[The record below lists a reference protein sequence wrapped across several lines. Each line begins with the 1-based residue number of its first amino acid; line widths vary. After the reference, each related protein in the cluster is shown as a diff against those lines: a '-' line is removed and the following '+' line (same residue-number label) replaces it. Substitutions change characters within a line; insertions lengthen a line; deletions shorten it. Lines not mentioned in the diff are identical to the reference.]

1 MKLTSQQNLALRHK
15 DGPIL
20 VLAGPG
26 AGKTTMLLE
35 RIKFLSGTVDPKHIL
50 TITFSKSQALDM
62 KDRYNSSDANFMT
75 IHAFCYLIIR
85 NYLKQNNR
93 NLRLLESDDL
103 YNKYDLISKIYF
115 KINNKKISKEDL
127 SEFFR
132 LTSYMKNAMID
143 DTYLEDTKVKN
154 CLQIYRAYENFKI
167 RNYYIDFDDMQ
178 VMALK
183 LIENDPRLLNSV
195 RKKYRYIQVDEGQDT
210 SLIQFKIIEKIA
222 APLNNLMIVADD
234 DQSIYSFRAAD
245 VSYLLNLKSKYPNL
259 KIIEMTENHRS
270 SNNIVN
276 LSKAFIDINK
286 NRYPKDLFTK
296 NDFQGIIS
304 IKSLRNVRDQYKF
317 IIDNIKKGE
326 KNAILFR
333 NNIQAV
339 NIISFL
345 MEDDID
351 FSVNISSLDF
361 FESKIIDDLFN
372 IIEFSNDFD
381 RLDLFCEIYY
391 KMGTFLKK
399 KEVDR
404 LSFKAINKNVFE
416 ALYEMD
422 LEDYKIETL
431 VQKEKQ
437 LKHIRKLSL
446 DKKISYIYKYM
457 DYKSYISNFSKKYRE
472 EVVNKDL
479 FVESMINFT
488 KNLKTIKDFYNKKD
502 KLEKKLSSSNSDLIL
517 SSIHKSKGLEYDNVF
532 VINMVKNEFP
542 IIVDNGDIEK
552 KIEEERRVM
561 YVAMTRAKKNLH
573 ILSIKK
579 RGSEKLSPSIF
590 FTQIKDL
597 L

>member
-1 MKLTSQQNLALRHK
+1 MKLTSQQYLALRHK

-35 RIKFLSGTVDPKHIL
+35 RINFLSETVNPKHIL
-50 TITFSKSQALDM
+50 TITFSKAQALDM
-62 KDRYNSSDANFMT
+62 KERYKSSKTNFMT

-85 NYLKQNNR
+85 NYLKINNK

-127 SEFFR
+127 NEFFR
-132 LTSYMKNAMID
+132 LTSYIKNAMID
-143 DTYLEDTKVKN
+143 ETFLLDSRVKN

-167 RNYYIDFDDMQ
+167 RNFYIDFDDMQ
-178 VMALK
+178 VIALK
-183 LIENDPRLLNSV
+183 LIENDPRLLRSIRN
-195 RKKYRYIQVDEGQDT
+195 KYKYIQVDEGQDT
-210 SLIQFKIIEKIA
+210 SLIQFKIIEKIS

-234 DQSIYSFRAAD
+234 DQSIYSFRAAN
-245 VSYLLNLKSKYPNL
+245 VSYLLNLKNKYPNL

-270 SNNIVN
+270 SKNIVN
-276 LSKAFIDINK
+276 LSKTFIDINQD
-286 NRYPKDLFTK
+286 RYPKDLFTK
-296 NDFQGIIS
+296 NDFWGQIS
-304 IKSLRNVRDQYKF
+304 VKNLRTVKDQYKF
-317 IIDNIKKGE
+317 IIDNMNQGE

-339 NIISFL
+339 NLISFL

-372 IIEFSNDFD
+372 IVEFSDDFD
-381 RLDLFCEIYY
+381 RIDLFCEIYY

-399 KEVDR
+399 SEVDR
-404 LSFKAINKNVFE
+404 LSLKAINKNVFE

-472 EVVNKDL
+472 EVVNKEL
-479 FVESMINFT
+479 FVESIVNFT
-488 KNLKTIKDFYNKKD
+488 KNLKTIEDFYIKKD
-502 KLEKKLSSSNSDLIL
+502 NLYKKLSSSNSDLIL

-542 IIVDNGDIEK
+542 IIVDNEDIEK

>member
-35 RIKFLSGTVDPKHIL
+35 RIKFLSKTIDPKHIL
-50 TITFSKSQALDM
+50 TITFSKTQALDM
-62 KDRYNSSDANFMT
+62 KERYNFSDATFMT

-85 NYLKQNNR
+85 NYLKKNNR

-103 YNKYDLISKIYF
+103 YNKYDLIRKIYF
-115 KINNKKISKEDL
+115 KINDKKISKEDL
-127 SEFFR
+127 NEFFR
-132 LTSYMKNAMID
+132 LTSYMKNAMLD
-143 DTYLEDTKVKN
+143 ETYLEDSKVKN
-154 CLQIYRAYENFKI
+154 SLQIYRAYENFKI
-167 RNYYIDFDDMQ
+167 RNFYIDFDDMQ

-183 LIENDPRLLNSV
+183 LIQNDQRLLNSI
-195 RKKYRYIQVDEGQDT
+195 RNKYKYIQVDEGQDT

-234 DQSIYSFRAAD
+234 DQSIYSFRASD
-245 VSYLLNLKSKYPNL
+245 VSYLLNLKSIYPDL

-270 SNNIVN
+270 SKNIVN
-276 LSKAFIDINK
+276 ISKAFIDTNQ
-286 NRYPKDLFTK
+286 NRYPKDLFTN
-296 NDFQGIIS
+296 NDFSGKITIR
-304 IKSLRNVRDQYKF
+304 SLRNVRDEYKY
-317 IIDNIKKGE
+317 IIENIKKGE

-333 NNIQAV
+333 NNIQAL

-345 MEDDID
+345 MEDGLD
-351 FSVNISSLDF
+351 FSVNITSLNF

-372 IIEFSNDFD
+372 IIEFSDDFD

-391 KMGTFLKK
+391 KMGTFLNK
-399 KEVDR
+399 KEVDK
-404 LSFKAINKNVFE
+404 LSYRALNKNVFE
-416 ALYEMD
+416 SLYEMD

-457 DYKSYISNFSKKYRE
+457 DYKSYITNFSKKYRE

-479 FVESMINFT
+479 FVESMVNFT
-488 KNLKTIKDFYNKKD
+488 KNLDTIEDFYNKKE
-502 KLEKKLSSSNSDLIL
+502 KLEKRLSSSNADLIL

-542 IIVDNGDIEK
+542 IIVDNEDIGK

-573 ILSIKK
+573 LLTIKK
-579 RGSEKLSPSIF
+579 RGTEKLSPSIF
-590 FTQIKDL
+590 YNQIKDL
-597 L
+597 I

>member
-35 RIKFLSGTVDPKHIL
+35 RIKFLSTTIDPKHIL
-50 TITFSKSQALDM
+50 TITFSKTQAVDM
-62 KDRYNSSDANFMT
+62 MDRYKSSRTNFMT

-85 NYLKQNNR
+85 NYLKKNNR
-93 NLRLLESDDL
+93 NLKLLESDDL
-103 YNKYDLISKIYF
+103 YNKYDLIKKIYF

-127 SEFFR
+127 NEFFR
-132 LTSYMKNAMID
+132 LTSYMKNAMLD
-143 DTYLEDTKVKN
+143 ETYLEDSKVKN
-154 CLQIYRAYENFKI
+154 SLQIYRAYENFKI
-167 RNYYIDFDDMQ
+167 RNFYIDFDDMQ

-183 LIENDPRLLNSV
+183 LIQNDQRLLNSI
-195 RKKYRYIQVDEGQDT
+195 RNKYKYIQVDEGQDT

-234 DQSIYSFRAAD
+234 DQSIYSFRASD
-245 VSYLLNLKSKYPNL
+245 VSYLLNLKSIYPDL

-270 SNNIVN
+270 SKNIVN
-276 LSKAFIDINK
+276 ISKAFIDTNQ
-286 NRYPKDLFTK
+286 NRYPKDLFTN
-296 NDFQGIIS
+296 NDFSGKITIR
-304 IKSLRNVRDQYKF
+304 SLRNVRDEYKY
-317 IIDNIKKGE
+317 IIENIKKGK

-333 NNIQAV
+333 NNIQAL

-345 MEDDID
+345 MEDEID
-351 FSVNISSLDF
+351 FSVNITRLNF

-372 IIEFSNDFD
+372 IIEFSDDFD
-381 RLDLFCEIYY
+381 RFDLFCEIYY
-391 KMGTFLKK
+391 KIGTFLKK

-404 LSFKAINKNVFE
+404 LSHKALNKNVFE
-416 ALYEMD
+416 ALYDMD

-431 VQKEKQ
+431 IQKEKQ

-457 DYKSYISNFSKKYRE
+457 HYKSYISNFSKKYRE

-479 FVESMINFT
+479 FVESMVNFT
-488 KNLKTIKDFYNKKD
+488 KNLESIEDFYNKKE
-502 KLEKKLSSSNSDLIL
+502 KLEKKLSSSNADLIL

-542 IIVDNGDIEK
+542 IIVDNEDIVN

-573 ILSIKK
+573 ILTIKK

-590 FTQIKDL
+590 YNQIKDL
-597 L
+597 I

>member
-35 RIKFLSGTVDPKHIL
+35 RIKFLSKTIDPKHIL
-50 TITFSKSQALDM
+50 TITFSKTQAVDM
-62 KDRYNSSDANFMT
+62 MDRYKSSRTNFMT

-85 NYLKQNNR
+85 NYLKKNNR
-93 NLRLLESDDL
+93 NLKLLESDDL
-103 YNKYDLISKIYF
+103 YNKYDLIKKIYF

-127 SEFFR
+127 NEFFR
-132 LTSYMKNAMID
+132 LTSYMKNAMLD
-143 DTYLEDTKVKN
+143 ETYLDDSKVKN
-154 CLQIYRAYENFKI
+154 SLQIYRAYENFKI
-167 RNYYIDFDDMQ
+167 RNFYIDFDDMQ

-183 LIENDPRLLNSV
+183 LIQNDPRLLNSI
-195 RKKYRYIQVDEGQDT
+195 RNKYKYIQVDEGQDT

-234 DQSIYSFRAAD
+234 DQSIYSFRASD
-245 VSYLLNLKSKYPNL
+245 VSYLLNLKSIYPDL

-270 SNNIVN
+270 SKNIVN
-276 LSKAFIDINK
+276 ISKAFIDTNQ
-286 NRYPKDLFTK
+286 NRYPKDLFTN
-296 NDFQGIIS
+296 NDFSGKITIR
-304 IKSLRNVRDQYKF
+304 SLRNVRDEYKY
-317 IIDNIKKGE
+317 IIENIKKGE

-333 NNIQAV
+333 NNIQAL

-345 MEDDID
+345 MEDGLD
-351 FSVNISSLDF
+351 FSVNITSLNF

-372 IIEFSNDFD
+372 IIEFSDDFD

-391 KMGTFLKK
+391 KMGTFLNK
-399 KEVDR
+399 KEVDK
-404 LSFKAINKNVFE
+404 LSYKGLNNNVFE
-416 ALYEMD
+416 GLYEMD

-431 VQKEKQ
+431 IQKEKQ
-437 LKHIRKLSL
+437 LKHIRQLSL

-457 DYKSYISNFSKKYRE
+457 DYKSYITNFSKKYRE

-479 FVESMINFT
+479 FVESMVNFT
-488 KNLKTIKDFYNKKD
+488 KNMVSIEDFYEKKD
-502 KLEKKLSSSNSDLIL
+502 KLEKKLSTSTSDLIL

-542 IIVDNGDIEK
+542 IIVDNEDIGK

-573 ILSIKK
+573 LLTIKK
-579 RGSEKLSPSIF
+579 RGTEKLSPSMF

>member
-103 YNKYDLISKIYF
+103 YNKYDLIGKIYF

-143 DTYLEDTKVKN
+143 ESFLEDTKVKN

-183 LIENDPRLLNSV
+183 LIENDPRLLNSI
-195 RKKYRYIQVDEGQDT
+195 RNKYRYIQVDEGQDT

-259 KIIEMTENHRS
+259 RIIEMTENHRS
-270 SNNIVN
+270 SRKIVN
-276 LSKAFIDINK
+276 LSKAFIDINQD
-286 NRYPKDLFTK
+286 RYPKDLFTK
-296 NDFQGIIS
+296 NDFLGQIS
-304 IKSLRNVRDQYKF
+304 IKSLRTVKDQYRF
-317 IIDNIKKGE
+317 IIENMNQGE

-351 FSVNISSLDF
+351 FSINISSLDF

-372 IIEFSNDFD
+372 IIEFSDDFD

-391 KMGTFLKK
+391 KMGTFLNK

-479 FVESMINFT
+479 FVESMVNFT
-488 KNLKTIKDFYNKKD
+488 KNLKTIEDFYNKKD

-542 IIVDNGDIEK
+542 IIVDNEDIEK

-579 RGSEKLSPSIF
+579 RGSEKLSPSMF

>member
-35 RIKFLSGTVDPKHIL
+35 RINFLSETINPKHIL
-50 TITFSKSQALDM
+50 TITFSKSQAVDM
-62 KDRYNSSDANFMT
+62 KERYKSSKTNFMT

-85 NYLKQNNR
+85 NYLKKNNK

-127 SEFFR
+127 NEFFR

-143 DTYLEDTKVKN
+143 ESSLLDSKVKN

-167 RNYYIDFDDMQ
+167 RNFYIDFDDMQ
-178 VMALK
+178 VIALK
-183 LIENDPRLLNSV
+183 LIENDPRLLRSI
-195 RKKYRYIQVDEGQDT
+195 RSKYKYIQVDEGQDT
-210 SLIQFKIIEKIA
+210 SLIQFKIIEKIS
-222 APLNNLMIVADD
+222 APSNNLMIVADD
-234 DQSIYSFRAAD
+234 DQSIYSFRAAN
-245 VSYLLNLKSKYPNL
+245 VSYLLNLKNKYPSL
-259 KIIEMTENHRS
+259 KIVEMTENHRS
-270 SNNIVN
+270 SKNIVN
-276 LSKAFIDINK
+276 LSKSFIDINK
-286 NRYPKDLFTK
+286 DRYPKDLFTK
-296 NDFQGIIS
+296 NDFKGKIS
-304 IKSLRNVRDQYKF
+304 IKSLRDVKDQYKF
-317 IIDNIKKGE
+317 IIENMNPGE

-345 MEDDID
+345 MEDEID

-372 IIEFSNDFD
+372 IIKFSDDFD

-391 KMGTFLKK
+391 KIGTFLKK

-404 LSFKAINKNVFE
+404 LSHKAINKNVFE
-416 ALYEMD
+416 ALYELD

-431 VQKEKQ
+431 IQKEKQ

-446 DKKISYIYKYM
+446 DKKIIYQ
-457 DYKSYISNFSKKYRE
+457 
-472 EVVNKDL
+472 
-479 FVESMINFT
+479 
-488 KNLKTIKDFYNKKD
+488 
-502 KLEKKLSSSNSDLIL
+502 
-517 SSIHKSKGLEYDNVF
+517 
-532 VINMVKNEFP
+532 
-542 IIVDNGDIEK
+542 
-552 KIEEERRVM
+552 
-561 YVAMTRAKKNLH
+561 AK
-573 ILSIKK
+573 
-579 RGSEKLSPSIF
+579 
-590 FTQIKDL
+590 
-597 L
+597 

>member
-35 RIKFLSGTVDPKHIL
+35 RINFLSETIDPRHIL
-50 TITFSKSQALDM
+50 TITFSKAQAVDM
-62 KDRYNSSDANFMT
+62 KERYKSSKTNFMT

-85 NYLKQNNR
+85 NYLKKNNR

-127 SEFFR
+127 NEFFR

-143 DTYLEDTKVKN
+143 ESYLLDSKVKN
-154 CLQIYRAYENFKI
+154 CFQIYRAYENFKI
-167 RNYYIDFDDMQ
+167 RNFYIDFDDMQ
-178 VMALK
+178 VIALK
-183 LIENDPRLLNSV
+183 LIENDPRLLNSI
-195 RKKYRYIQVDEGQDT
+195 RNKYKYIQVDEGQDT
-210 SLIQFKIIEKIA
+210 SLIQFKIIEKIS

-234 DQSIYSFRAAD
+234 DQSIYSFRAAN
-245 VSYLLNLKSKYPNL
+245 VSYLLNLKNKYPSL
-259 KIIEMTENHRS
+259 KIVEMTENHRS
-270 SNNIVN
+270 SKNIVN
-276 LSKAFIDINK
+276 LSKSFIDINK
-286 NRYPKDLFTK
+286 DRYPKDLFTK
-296 NDFQGIIS
+296 NDFKGKIS
-304 IKSLRNVRDQYKF
+304 IKSLRDVKDQYKF
-317 IIDNIKKGE
+317 IIENMNPKE

-351 FSVNISSLDF
+351 FSVNISSLNF

-372 IIEFSNDFD
+372 IIKFSDDFD
-381 RLDLFCEIYY
+381 RLDLFYVIYY

-399 KEVDR
+399 NEVDR
-404 LSFKAINKNVFE
+404 LSYKAINKNVFE
-416 ALYEMD
+416 ALYELD

-431 VQKEKQ
+431 IQKEKQ

-479 FVESMINFT
+479 FIESMVNFT
-488 KNLKTIKDFYNKKD
+488 KNIDTLEDFYNKKD
-502 KLEKKLSSSNSDLIL
+502 KLNKKLSSSNSDLIL

-542 IIVDNGDIEK
+542 IIVDNEDIEK

-579 RGSEKLSPSIF
+579 RGSEKLSPSMF

>member
-35 RIKFLSGTVDPKHIL
+35 RIKFLSKTIDPKHIL
-50 TITFSKSQALDM
+50 TITFSKTQALDM
-62 KDRYNSSDANFMT
+62 KERYNFSDATFMT

-85 NYLKQNNR
+85 NYLKKNNR

-115 KINNKKISKEDL
+115 KINDKKISKEDFN
-127 SEFFR
+127 EFFR
-132 LTSYMKNAMID
+132 LTSYMKNAMLD
-143 DTYLEDTKVKN
+143 ETYLEDSKVKN
-154 CLQIYRAYENFKI
+154 SLQIYRAYENFKI
-167 RNYYIDFDDMQ
+167 RNFYIDFDDMQ

-183 LIENDPRLLNSV
+183 LIQNDQRLLNSI
-195 RKKYRYIQVDEGQDT
+195 RNKYKYIQVDEGQDT

-234 DQSIYSFRAAD
+234 DQSIYSFRASD
-245 VSYLLNLKSKYPNL
+245 VSYLLNLKSIYPDL

-270 SNNIVN
+270 SKNIVN
-276 LSKAFIDINK
+276 ISKAFIDTNQ
-286 NRYPKDLFTK
+286 NRYPKDLFTN
-296 NDFQGIIS
+296 NDFSGKITIR
-304 IKSLRNVRDQYKF
+304 SLRNVRDEYKY
-317 IIDNIKKGE
+317 IIENIKKGE

-333 NNIQAV
+333 NNIQAL

-345 MEDDID
+345 MEDGLD
-351 FSVNISSLDF
+351 FSVNITSLNF

-372 IIEFSNDFD
+372 IIEFSDDFD

-391 KMGTFLKK
+391 KMGTFLNK
-399 KEVDR
+399 KEVDK
-404 LSFKAINKNVFE
+404 LSYRALNKNVFE
-416 ALYEMD
+416 SLYEMD

-446 DKKISYIYKYM
+446 DKKISYIYIYM
-457 DYKSYISNFSKKYRE
+457 DYKSYITNFSKKYRE

-479 FVESMINFT
+479 FVESMVNFT
-488 KNLKTIKDFYNKKD
+488 KNLDTIEDFYNKKE
-502 KLEKKLSSSNSDLIL
+502 KLEKRLSSSNADLIL

-542 IIVDNGDIEK
+542 IIVDNEDIGK

-573 ILSIKK
+573 LLTIKK
-579 RGSEKLSPSIF
+579 RGTEKLSPSIF
-590 FTQIKDL
+590 YNQIKDL
-597 L
+597 I

>member
-35 RIKFLSGTVDPKHIL
+35 RIKFLSKTIDPKHIL
-50 TITFSKSQALDM
+50 TITFSKTQALDM
-62 KDRYNSSDANFMT
+62 KERYNFSDATFMT

-85 NYLKQNNR
+85 NYLKKNNR

-103 YNKYDLISKIYF
+103 YNKYDLIRKIYF

-127 SEFFR
+127 NEFFR

-143 DTYLEDTKVKN
+143 ETYLEDSKVKN
-154 CLQIYRAYENFKI
+154 SLQIYRAYENFKI
-167 RNYYIDFDDMQ
+167 RNFYIDFDDMQ

-183 LIENDPRLLNSV
+183 LIQNDQRLLNSI
-195 RKKYRYIQVDEGQDT
+195 RNKYKYIQVDEGQDT

-234 DQSIYSFRAAD
+234 DQSIYSFRASD
-245 VSYLLNLKSKYPNL
+245 VSYLLNLKSIYPDL

-270 SNNIVN
+270 SKNIVN
-276 LSKAFIDINK
+276 ISKAFIDTNQ
-286 NRYPKDLFTK
+286 NRYPKDLFTN
-296 NDFQGIIS
+296 NDFSGKITIR
-304 IKSLRNVRDQYKF
+304 SLRNVRDEYKY
-317 IIDNIKKGE
+317 IIENIKKGE

-333 NNIQAV
+333 NNIQAL

-345 MEDDID
+345 MEDGLD
-351 FSVNISSLDF
+351 FSVNITRLNF

-372 IIEFSNDFD
+372 IIEFSDDFD

-391 KMGTFLKK
+391 KMGTFLNK
-399 KEVDR
+399 KEVDK
-404 LSFKAINKNVFE
+404 LSYKGLNNNVFE
-416 ALYEMD
+416 GLYEMD

-431 VQKEKQ
+431 IQKEKQ
-437 LKHIRKLSL
+437 LKHIRQLSL

-457 DYKSYISNFSKKYRE
+457 DYKSYITNFSKKYRE

-479 FVESMINFT
+479 FVESMVNFT
-488 KNLKTIKDFYNKKD
+488 KNMVSIEDFYEKKD
-502 KLEKKLSSSNSDLIL
+502 KLEKKLSTSTSDLIL

-542 IIVDNGDIEK
+542 IIVDNEDIGK

-573 ILSIKK
+573 LLTIKK
-579 RGSEKLSPSIF
+579 RGTEKLSPSMF

>member
-35 RIKFLSGTVDPKHIL
+35 RINFLSETVNSKHIL
-50 TITFSKSQALDM
+50 TITFSKAQAVDM
-62 KDRYNSSDANFMT
+62 KERYKSSKTNFMT

-85 NYLKQNNR
+85 NYLKINNK

-127 SEFFR
+127 NEFFG

-143 DTYLEDTKVKN
+143 ESYLLDSKVKN

-167 RNYYIDFDDMQ
+167 RNFYIDFDDMQ
-178 VMALK
+178 VIALK
-183 LIENDPRLLNSV
+183 LIENDPRLLRSIRN
-195 RKKYRYIQVDEGQDT
+195 KYKYIQVDEGQDT
-210 SLIQFKIIEKIA
+210 SLIQFKIIEKIS
-222 APLNNLMIVADD
+222 APFNNLMIVADD
-234 DQSIYSFRAAD
+234 DQSIYSFRAAN
-245 VSYLLNLKSKYPNL
+245 VSYLLNLKNKYPNL
-259 KIIEMTENHRS
+259 KIVEMTENHRS
-270 SNNIVN
+270 SKNIVN
-276 LSKAFIDINK
+276 LSKSFIDINK
-286 NRYPKDLFTK
+286 DRYPKDLFTQ
-296 NDFQGIIS
+296 NDFDGKIS
-304 IKSLRNVRDQYKF
+304 IKSLRDVKDQYKF
-317 IIDNIKKGE
+317 IIENMNPGE

-345 MEDDID
+345 MEDEID
-351 FSVNISSLDF
+351 FSVNISSLNF

-372 IIEFSNDFD
+372 IIEFSDDFD

-391 KMGTFLKK
+391 KIGTFLKK

-404 LSFKAINKNVFE
+404 LSHKAINKNVFE
-416 ALYEMD
+416 ALYELD

-431 VQKEKQ
+431 IQKEKQ

-457 DYKSYISNFSKKYRE
+457 DYKSYISNFSRKYRE

-479 FVESMINFT
+479 FIESMVNFT
-488 KNLKTIKDFYNKKD
+488 KNLNTLEDFYNKKD

-542 IIVDNGDIEK
+542 ILVDNEDLEN

-579 RGSEKLSPSIF
+579 RGSEKLSPSMF

>member
-35 RIKFLSGTVDPKHIL
+35 RIKFLSTTIDPKHIL
-50 TITFSKSQALDM
+50 TITFSKTQAVDM
-62 KDRYNSSDANFMT
+62 MDRYKSSRTNFMT

-85 NYLKQNNR
+85 NYLKKNNR

-103 YNKYDLISKIYF
+103 YNKYDLIKKIYF

-127 SEFFR
+127 NEFFR
-132 LTSYMKNAMID
+132 LTSYMKNAMLD
-143 DTYLEDTKVKN
+143 ETYLEDSKVKN
-154 CLQIYRAYENFKI
+154 SLQIYRAYENFKI
-167 RNYYIDFDDMQ
+167 RNFYIDFDDMQ
-178 VMALK
+178 VMALE
-183 LIENDPRLLNSV
+183 LIQNDQRLLNSI
-195 RKKYRYIQVDEGQDT
+195 RNKYKYIQVDEGQDT

-234 DQSIYSFRAAD
+234 DQSIYSFRASD
-245 VSYLLNLKSKYPNL
+245 VSYLLNLKSIYPDL

-270 SNNIVN
+270 SKNIVN
-276 LSKAFIDINK
+276 ISKAFIDTNQ
-286 NRYPKDLFTK
+286 NRYPKDLFTN
-296 NDFQGIIS
+296 NDFSGKITIR
-304 IKSLRNVRDQYKF
+304 SLRNVRDEYKY
-317 IIDNIKKGE
+317 IIENIKKGK

-333 NNIQAV
+333 NNIQAL

-345 MEDDID
+345 MEDEID
-351 FSVNISSLDF
+351 FSVNITRLNF

-372 IIEFSNDFD
+372 IIEFSDDFD
-381 RLDLFCEIYY
+381 RFDLFCEIYY
-391 KMGTFLKK
+391 KIGTFLKK

-404 LSFKAINKNVFE
+404 LSHKALNKNVFE
-416 ALYEMD
+416 ALYDMD

-431 VQKEKQ
+431 IQKEKQ

-479 FVESMINFT
+479 FVESMVNFT
-488 KNLKTIKDFYNKKD
+488 KNLESIEDFYNKKE
-502 KLEKKLSSSNSDLIL
+502 KLEKKLSSSNADLIL

-542 IIVDNGDIEK
+542 IIVDNEDIVN

-573 ILSIKK
+573 ILTIKK

-590 FTQIKDL
+590 YNQIKDL
-597 L
+597 I

>member
-35 RIKFLSGTVDPKHIL
+35 RIKFLSTTIDPKHIL
-50 TITFSKSQALDM
+50 TITFSKTQAVDM
-62 KDRYNSSDANFMT
+62 MDRYKSSRTNFMT

-85 NYLKQNNR
+85 NYLKKNNR

-103 YNKYDLISKIYF
+103 YNKYDLIKKIYF

-127 SEFFR
+127 NEFFR
-132 LTSYMKNAMID
+132 LTSYMKNAMLD
-143 DTYLEDTKVKN
+143 ETYLEDSKVKN
-154 CLQIYRAYENFKI
+154 SLQIYRAYENFKI
-167 RNYYIDFDDMQ
+167 RNFYIDFDDMQ

-183 LIENDPRLLNSV
+183 LIQNDQRLLNSI
-195 RKKYRYIQVDEGQDT
+195 RNKYKYIQVDEGQDT

-234 DQSIYSFRAAD
+234 DQSIYSFRASD
-245 VSYLLNLKSKYPNL
+245 VSYLLNLKSIYPDL

-270 SNNIVN
+270 SKNIVN
-276 LSKAFIDINK
+276 ISKAFIDTNQ
-286 NRYPKDLFTK
+286 NRYPKDLFTN
-296 NDFQGIIS
+296 NDFSGKITIR
-304 IKSLRNVRDQYKF
+304 SLRNVRDEYKY
-317 IIDNIKKGE
+317 IIENIKKGK

-333 NNIQAV
+333 NNIQAL

-345 MEDDID
+345 MEDEID
-351 FSVNISSLDF
+351 FSVNITRLNF

-372 IIEFSNDFD
+372 IIEFSDDFD
-381 RLDLFCEIYY
+381 RFDLFCEIYY
-391 KMGTFLKK
+391 KIGTFLKK

-404 LSFKAINKNVFE
+404 LSHKALNKNVFE
-416 ALYEMD
+416 ALYDMD

-431 VQKEKQ
+431 IQKEKQ

-479 FVESMINFT
+479 FVESMVNFT
-488 KNLKTIKDFYNKKD
+488 KNLESIEDFYNKKE
-502 KLEKKLSSSNSDLIL
+502 KLEKKLSSSNADLIL

-542 IIVDNGDIEK
+542 IIVDNEDIVN

-573 ILSIKK
+573 ILTIKK

-590 FTQIKDL
+590 YNQIKDL
-597 L
+597 S

>member
-1 MKLTSQQNLALRHK
+1 MKLTSQQNLALRQK

-35 RIKFLSGTVDPKHIL
+35 RIKFLSKTIDPKHIL
-50 TITFSKSQALDM
+50 TITFSKTQALDM
-62 KDRYNSSDANFMT
+62 KERYNFSDATFMT

-85 NYLKQNNR
+85 NYLKKNNR

-115 KINNKKISKEDL
+115 KINDKKISKEDL
-127 SEFFR
+127 NEFFR
-132 LTSYMKNAMID
+132 LTSYMKNAMLD
-143 DTYLEDTKVKN
+143 ETYLEDSKVKN
-154 CLQIYRAYENFKI
+154 SLQIYRAYENFKI
-167 RNYYIDFDDMQ
+167 RNFYIDFDDMQ

-183 LIENDPRLLNSV
+183 LIQNDQRLLNSI
-195 RKKYRYIQVDEGQDT
+195 RNKYKYIQVDEGQDT

-234 DQSIYSFRAAD
+234 DQSIYSFRASD
-245 VSYLLNLKSKYPNL
+245 VSYLLNLKSIYPDL

-270 SNNIVN
+270 SKNIVN
-276 LSKAFIDINK
+276 ISKAFIDTNQ
-286 NRYPKDLFTK
+286 NRYPKDLFTN
-296 NDFQGIIS
+296 NDFSGKITIR
-304 IKSLRNVRDQYKF
+304 SLRNVRDEYKY
-317 IIDNIKKGE
+317 IIENIKKGE

-333 NNIQAV
+333 NNIQAL

-345 MEDDID
+345 MEDGLD
-351 FSVNISSLDF
+351 FSVNITSLNF

-372 IIEFSNDFD
+372 IIEFSDDFD

-391 KMGTFLKK
+391 KMGTFLNK
-399 KEVDR
+399 KEVDK
-404 LSFKAINKNVFE
+404 LSYRALNKNVFE
-416 ALYEMD
+416 SLYEMD

-457 DYKSYISNFSKKYRE
+457 DYKSYITNFSKKYRE

-479 FVESMINFT
+479 FVESMVNFT
-488 KNLKTIKDFYNKKD
+488 KNLDTIEDFYNKKE
-502 KLEKKLSSSNSDLIL
+502 KLEKRLSSSNADLIL

-542 IIVDNGDIEK
+542 IIVDNEDIGK

-573 ILSIKK
+573 LLTIKK
-579 RGSEKLSPSIF
+579 RGTEKLSPSIF
-590 FTQIKDL
+590 YNQIKDL
-597 L
+597 I

>member
-35 RIKFLSGTVDPKHIL
+35 RINFLSETIDPKHIL
-50 TITFSKSQALDM
+50 TITFSKAQAVDM
-62 KDRYNSSDANFMT
+62 KERYKSSKTNFMT

-85 NYLKQNNR
+85 NYLKKNNR

-127 SEFFR
+127 NEFFR

-143 DTYLEDTKVKN
+143 ESYLLDSKVKN
-154 CLQIYRAYENFKI
+154 CFQIYRAYENFKI
-167 RNYYIDFDDMQ
+167 RNFYIDFDDMQ
-178 VMALK
+178 VIALK
-183 LIENDPRLLNSV
+183 LIENDPRLLNSI
-195 RKKYRYIQVDEGQDT
+195 RNKYKYIQVDEGQDT
-210 SLIQFKIIEKIA
+210 SLIQFKIIEKIS

-234 DQSIYSFRAAD
+234 DQSIYSFRAAN
-245 VSYLLNLKSKYPNL
+245 VSYLLNLKNKYPSL
-259 KIIEMTENHRS
+259 KIVEMTENHRS
-270 SNNIVN
+270 SKNIVN

-286 NRYPKDLFTK
+286 DRYPKDLFTK
-296 NDFQGIIS
+296 NDFKGKIS
-304 IKSLRNVRDQYKF
+304 IKSLRDVKDQYKF
-317 IIDNIKKGE
+317 IIENMNPKE

-351 FSVNISSLDF
+351 FSVNISSLNF

-372 IIEFSNDFD
+372 IIKFSDDFD
-381 RLDLFCEIYY
+381 RLDLFYEIYY

-399 KEVDR
+399 NEVDG
-404 LSFKAINKNVFE
+404 LSYKAINKNVFE
-416 ALYEMD
+416 ALYELD

-431 VQKEKQ
+431 IQKEKQ

-479 FVESMINFT
+479 FIESMVNFT
-488 KNLKTIKDFYNKKD
+488 KNIDTLEDFYNKKD
-502 KLEKKLSSSNSDLIL
+502 KLNKKLSSSNSDLIL

-542 IIVDNGDIEK
+542 IIVDNEDIEK

-579 RGSEKLSPSIF
+579 RGSEKLSPSMF

>member
-35 RIKFLSGTVDPKHIL
+35 RIKFLSKTIDPKHIL
-50 TITFSKSQALDM
+50 TITFSKTQALDM
-62 KDRYNSSDANFMT
+62 KERYNFSDATFMT

-85 NYLKQNNR
+85 NYLKKNNR

-115 KINNKKISKEDL
+115 KINDKKISKEDL
-127 SEFFR
+127 NEFFR
-132 LTSYMKNAMID
+132 LTSYMKNAMLD
-143 DTYLEDTKVKN
+143 ETYLEDSKVKN
-154 CLQIYRAYENFKI
+154 SLQIYRAYENFKI
-167 RNYYIDFDDMQ
+167 RNFYIDFDDMQ

-183 LIENDPRLLNSV
+183 LIQNDQRLLNSI
-195 RKKYRYIQVDEGQDT
+195 RNKYKYIQVDEGQDT

-234 DQSIYSFRAAD
+234 DQSIYSFRASD
-245 VSYLLNLKSKYPNL
+245 VSYLLNLKSIYPDL

-270 SNNIVN
+270 SKNIVN
-276 LSKAFIDINK
+276 ISKAFIDTNQ
-286 NRYPKDLFTK
+286 NRYPKDLFTN
-296 NDFQGIIS
+296 NDFSGKITIR
-304 IKSLRNVRDQYKF
+304 SLRNVRDEYKY
-317 IIDNIKKGE
+317 IIENIKKGE

-333 NNIQAV
+333 NNIQAL

-345 MEDDID
+345 MEDGLD
-351 FSVNISSLDF
+351 FSVNITSLNF

-372 IIEFSNDFD
+372 IIEFSDDFD

-391 KMGTFLKK
+391 KMGTFLNK
-399 KEVDR
+399 KEVDK
-404 LSFKAINKNVFE
+404 LSYKGLNNNVFE
-416 ALYEMD
+416 GLYEMD

-431 VQKEKQ
+431 IQKEKQ
-437 LKHIRKLSL
+437 LKHIRQLSL

-457 DYKSYISNFSKKYRE
+457 DYKSYITNFSKKYRE

-479 FVESMINFT
+479 FVESMVNFT
-488 KNLKTIKDFYNKKD
+488 KNLDTKEDFYNKKE
-502 KLEKKLSSSNSDLIL
+502 KLEKKLSTSTSDLIL

-532 VINMVKNEFP
+532 VINMVKSEFP
-542 IIVDNGDIEK
+542 IIVDNEDIGK

-573 ILSIKK
+573 LLTIKK
-579 RGSEKLSPSIF
+579 RGTEKLSPSIF
-590 FTQIKDL
+590 YNQIKDL
-597 L
+597 I

>member
-35 RIKFLSGTVDPKHIL
+35 RIKFLSKTIDPKHIL
-50 TITFSKSQALDM
+50 TITFSKTQALDM

-85 NYLKQNNR
+85 NYLKKNNR

-103 YNKYDLISKIYF
+103 YNKYDLIAKIYF
-115 KINNKKISKEDL
+115 KINDKKISKEDL
-127 SEFFR
+127 NEFFR
-132 LTSYMKNAMID
+132 LTSYMKNAMLD
-143 DTYLEDTKVKN
+143 ETYLEDSKVKN

-167 RNYYIDFDDMQ
+167 RNFYIDFDDMQ

-183 LIENDPRLLNSV
+183 LIQNDPRLLNSI
-195 RKKYRYIQVDEGQDT
+195 RNKYKYIQVDEGQDT

-245 VSYLLNLKSKYPNL
+245 VSYLLNLKSLYPDL

-304 IKSLRNVRDQYKF
+304 IKSLRNVSGQYKF
-317 IIDNIKKGE
+317 IIENMKKGE

-333 NNIQAV
+333 NNIQAL

-345 MEDDID
+345 MEDEID
-351 FSVNISSLDF
+351 FSVNITSLNF

-372 IIEFSNDFD
+372 IIEFSDDFD
-381 RLDLFCEIYY
+381 RLDLFCENYY
-391 KMGTFLKK
+391 KIGTFLKK

-404 LSFKAINKNVFE
+404 LSHKALNKNVFE
-416 ALYEMD
+416 ALYDMD

-431 VQKEKQ
+431 IQKEKQ

-457 DYKSYISNFSKKYRE
+457 DYKSYISNYSKKYRE

-479 FVESMINFT
+479 FVESMVNFT
-488 KNLKTIKDFYNKKD
+488 KNLESIEDFYNKKE
-502 KLEKKLSSSNSDLIL
+502 KLEKKLSSSNADLIL

-542 IIVDNGDIEK
+542 IIIDNEDIVN

-561 YVAMTRAKKNLH
+561 YVAMTRAKKSLH
-573 ILSIKK
+573 ILTIKK
-579 RGSEKLSPSIF
+579 RGAEKLSPSIF

>member
-35 RIKFLSGTVDPKHIL
+35 RIKFLSTTIDPKHIL
-50 TITFSKSQALDM
+50 TITFSKTQAVDM
-62 KDRYNSSDANFMT
+62 MDRYKSSRTNFMT

-85 NYLKQNNR
+85 NYLKKNNR

-103 YNKYDLISKIYF
+103 YNKYDLIKKIYF

-127 SEFFR
+127 NEFFR
-132 LTSYMKNAMID
+132 LTSYMKNAMLD
-143 DTYLEDTKVKN
+143 ETYLEDSKVKN
-154 CLQIYRAYENFKI
+154 SLQIYRAYENFKI
-167 RNYYIDFDDMQ
+167 RNFYIDFDDMQ

-183 LIENDPRLLNSV
+183 LIQNDQRLLNSI
-195 RKKYRYIQVDEGQDT
+195 RNKYKYIQVDEGQDT

-234 DQSIYSFRAAD
+234 DQSIYSFRASD
-245 VSYLLNLKSKYPNL
+245 VSYLLNLKSIYPDL

-270 SNNIVN
+270 SKNIVN
-276 LSKAFIDINK
+276 ISKAFIDTNQ
-286 NRYPKDLFTK
+286 NRYPKDLFTN
-296 NDFQGIIS
+296 NDFSGKITIR
-304 IKSLRNVRDQYKF
+304 SLRNVRDEYKY
-317 IIDNIKKGE
+317 IIENIKKGK

-333 NNIQAV
+333 NNIQAL

-345 MEDDID
+345 MEDEID
-351 FSVNISSLDF
+351 FSVNITRLNF

-372 IIEFSNDFD
+372 IIEFSDDFD
-381 RLDLFCEIYY
+381 RFDLFCEIYY
-391 KMGTFLKK
+391 KIGTFLKK

-404 LSFKAINKNVFE
+404 LSHKALNKNVFE
-416 ALYEMD
+416 ALYDMD

-431 VQKEKQ
+431 IQKEKQ

-457 DYKSYISNFSKKYRE
+457 NYKSYISNFSKKYRE

-479 FVESMINFT
+479 FVESIVNFT
-488 KNLKTIKDFYNKKD
+488 KNLESIEDFYNKKE
-502 KLEKKLSSSNSDLIL
+502 KLEKKLSSSNADLIL

-542 IIVDNGDIEK
+542 IIVDNEDIVN

-573 ILSIKK
+573 ILTIKK

-590 FTQIKDL
+590 YNQIKDL
-597 L
+597 I

>member
-26 AGKTTMLLE
+26 AGKTTMLLK
-35 RIKFLSGTVDPKHIL
+35 RINFLSETINPKHIL
-50 TITFSKSQALDM
+50 TITFSKSQAVDM
-62 KDRYNSSDANFMT
+62 KERYKSSKTNFMT

-85 NYLKQNNR
+85 NYLKKNNK

-127 SEFFR
+127 NEFFR
-132 LTSYMKNAMID
+132 LTSHMKNAMID
-143 DTYLEDTKVKN
+143 ESSLLDSKVKN

-167 RNYYIDFDDMQ
+167 RNFYIDFDDMQ
-178 VMALK
+178 VIALK
-183 LIENDPRLLNSV
+183 LIENDPRLLRSI
-195 RKKYRYIQVDEGQDT
+195 RSKYKYIQVDEGQDT
-210 SLIQFKIIEKIA
+210 SLIQFKIIEKIS

-234 DQSIYSFRAAD
+234 DQSIYSFRAAN
-245 VSYLLNLKSKYPNL
+245 VSYLLNLKNKYPSL
-259 KIIEMTENHRS
+259 KIVEMTENHRS
-270 SNNIVN
+270 SKNIVN
-276 LSKAFIDINK
+276 LSKSFIDINK
-286 NRYPKDLFTK
+286 DRFPKDLFTK
-296 NDFQGIIS
+296 NDFKGKIS
-304 IKSLRNVRDQYKF
+304 IKSLRDVKDQYKF
-317 IIDNIKKGE
+317 IIENMNPGE

-333 NNIQAV
+333 NNIQAL

-345 MEDDID
+345 MEDKID

-372 IIEFSNDFD
+372 IIKFSDDFD

-391 KMGTFLKK
+391 KIGTFLKK

-404 LSFKAINKNVFE
+404 LSHKAINKNVFE
-416 ALYEMD
+416 ALYELD

-431 VQKEKQ
+431 IQKEKQ

-479 FVESMINFT
+479 FVESMVNFT
-488 KNLKTIKDFYNKKD
+488 KNLKTIEDFHNKKD

-542 IIVDNGDIEK
+542 IIVDNEDIEK

-579 RGSEKLSPSIF
+579 RGSEKLSPSMF

>member
-35 RIKFLSGTVDPKHIL
+35 RIKFLSKTIDPKHIL
-50 TITFSKSQALDM
+50 TITFSKTQAVDM
-62 KDRYNSSDANFMT
+62 MDRYKSSRTNFMT

-85 NYLKQNNR
+85 NYLKKNNR

-103 YNKYDLISKIYF
+103 YNKYDLIRKIYF

-127 SEFFR
+127 NEFFR

-143 DTYLEDTKVKN
+143 ETYLEDSKVKN
-154 CLQIYRAYENFKI
+154 CLQIYSAYENFKI
-167 RNYYIDFDDMQ
+167 RNFYIDFDDMQ

-183 LIENDPRLLNSV
+183 LIQNDQRLLNSI
-195 RKKYRYIQVDEGQDT
+195 RNKYKYIQVDEGQDT

-234 DQSIYSFRAAD
+234 DQSIYSFRASD
-245 VSYLLNLKSKYPNL
+245 VSYLLNLKSIYPDL

-270 SNNIVN
+270 SKNIVN
-276 LSKAFIDINK
+276 ISKAFIDTNQ
-286 NRYPKDLFTK
+286 NRYPKDLFTN
-296 NDFQGIIS
+296 NDFSGKITIR
-304 IKSLRNVRDQYKF
+304 SLRNVRDEYKY
-317 IIDNIKKGE
+317 IIENIKKGE

-333 NNIQAV
+333 NNIQAL

-345 MEDDID
+345 MEDGLD
-351 FSVNISSLDF
+351 FSVNITSLNF

-372 IIEFSNDFD
+372 IIEFSDDFD

-391 KMGTFLKK
+391 KMGTFLNK
-399 KEVDR
+399 KEVDK
-404 LSFKAINKNVFE
+404 LSYRALNKNVFE
-416 ALYEMD
+416 SLYEMD

-457 DYKSYISNFSKKYRE
+457 DYKSYITNFSKKYRE

-479 FVESMINFT
+479 FVESMVNFT
-488 KNLKTIKDFYNKKD
+488 KNLDTIEDFYNKKE
-502 KLEKKLSSSNSDLIL
+502 KLEKRLSSSNADLIL

-542 IIVDNGDIEK
+542 IIVDNEDIGK

-573 ILSIKK
+573 LLTIKK
-579 RGSEKLSPSIF
+579 RGTEKLSPSIF
-590 FTQIKDL
+590 YNQIKDL
-597 L
+597 I

>member
-35 RIKFLSGTVDPKHIL
+35 RIKFLSKTIDPKHIL
-50 TITFSKSQALDM
+50 TITFSKTQALDM
-62 KDRYNSSDANFMT
+62 KERYNFSDATFMT

-85 NYLKQNNR
+85 NYLKKNNR

-115 KINNKKISKEDL
+115 KINDKKISKEDL
-127 SEFFR
+127 NEFFR
-132 LTSYMKNAMID
+132 LTSYMKNAMLD
-143 DTYLEDTKVKN
+143 ETYLEDSKVKN
-154 CLQIYRAYENFKI
+154 SLQIYRTYENFKI
-167 RNYYIDFDDMQ
+167 RNFYIDFDDMQ

-183 LIENDPRLLNSV
+183 LIQNDQILLNSI
-195 RKKYRYIQVDEGQDT
+195 RNKYKYIQVDEGQDT

-234 DQSIYSFRAAD
+234 DQSIYSFRASD
-245 VSYLLNLKSKYPNL
+245 VSYLLNLKSIYPDL

-270 SNNIVN
+270 SKNIVN
-276 LSKAFIDINK
+276 ISKAFIDTNQ
-286 NRYPKDLFTK
+286 NRYPKDLFTN
-296 NDFQGIIS
+296 NDFSGKITIR
-304 IKSLRNVRDQYKF
+304 SLRNVRDEYKY
-317 IIDNIKKGE
+317 IIENIKKGE

-333 NNIQAV
+333 NNIQAL

-345 MEDDID
+345 MEDGLD
-351 FSVNISSLDF
+351 FSVNITSLNF

-372 IIEFSNDFD
+372 IIEFSDDFD

-391 KMGTFLKK
+391 KMGTFLNK
-399 KEVDR
+399 KEVDK
-404 LSFKAINKNVFE
+404 LSYKGLNNNVFE
-416 ALYEMD
+416 GLYEMD

-431 VQKEKQ
+431 IQKEKQ
-437 LKHIRKLSL
+437 LKHIRQLSL

-457 DYKSYISNFSKKYRE
+457 DYKSYITNFSKKYRE

-479 FVESMINFT
+479 FVESMVNFT
-488 KNLKTIKDFYNKKD
+488 KNMVSIEDFYEKKD
-502 KLEKKLSSSNSDLIL
+502 KLEKKLSTSTSDLIL

-542 IIVDNGDIEK
+542 IIVDNEDIGK

-573 ILSIKK
+573 LLTIKK
-579 RGSEKLSPSIF
+579 RGTEKLSPSMF

>member
-35 RIKFLSGTVDPKHIL
+35 RINFLSETIDPKHIL
-50 TITFSKSQALDM
+50 TITFSKAQAVDM
-62 KDRYNSSDANFMT
+62 KERYKSSKTNFMT

-85 NYLKQNNR
+85 NHLKKNNR

-127 SEFFR
+127 NEFFR

-143 DTYLEDTKVKN
+143 ESYLLDSKVKN
-154 CLQIYRAYENFKI
+154 CFQIYRAYENFKI
-167 RNYYIDFDDMQ
+167 RNFYIDFDDMQ
-178 VMALK
+178 VIALK
-183 LIENDPRLLNSV
+183 LIENDPRLLNSI
-195 RKKYRYIQVDEGQDT
+195 RNKYKYIQVDEGQDT
-210 SLIQFKIIEKIA
+210 SLIQFKIIEKIS

-234 DQSIYSFRAAD
+234 DQSIYSFRAAN
-245 VSYLLNLKSKYPNL
+245 VSYLLNLKNKYPSL
-259 KIIEMTENHRS
+259 KIVEMTENHRS
-270 SNNIVN
+270 SKNIVN
-276 LSKAFIDINK
+276 LSKSFIDINK
-286 NRYPKDLFTK
+286 DRYPKDLFTK
-296 NDFQGIIS
+296 NDFKGKIS
-304 IKSLRNVRDQYKF
+304 IKSLRDVKDQYKF
-317 IIDNIKKGE
+317 IIENMNPKE

-351 FSVNISSLDF
+351 FSVNISSLNF

-372 IIEFSNDFD
+372 IIKFSDDFD
-381 RLDLFCEIYY
+381 RLDLFYEIYY

-399 KEVDR
+399 NEVDR
-404 LSFKAINKNVFE
+404 LSYKAINKNVFE
-416 ALYEMD
+416 ALYELD
-422 LEDYKIETL
+422 SEDYKIETL
-431 VQKEKQ
+431 IQKEKQ

-479 FVESMINFT
+479 FIESMVNFT
-488 KNLKTIKDFYNKKD
+488 KNIDTLEDFYNKKD
-502 KLEKKLSSSNSDLIL
+502 KLNKKLSSSNSDLIL

-542 IIVDNGDIEK
+542 IIVDNEDIEK

-579 RGSEKLSPSIF
+579 RGSEKLSPSMF

>member
-35 RIKFLSGTVDPKHIL
+35 RIKFLSKTIDPKHIL
-50 TITFSKSQALDM
+50 TITFSKTQALDM
-62 KDRYNSSDANFMT
+62 KERYNFSDATFMT

-85 NYLKQNNR
+85 NYLKKNNR

-115 KINNKKISKEDL
+115 KINDKKISKEDL
-127 SEFFR
+127 NEFFR
-132 LTSYMKNAMID
+132 LTSYMKNAMLD
-143 DTYLEDTKVKN
+143 ETYLEDSKVKN
-154 CLQIYRAYENFKI
+154 SLQIYRAYENFKI
-167 RNYYIDFDDMQ
+167 RNFYIDFDDMQ

-183 LIENDPRLLNSV
+183 LIQNDQRLLNSI
-195 RKKYRYIQVDEGQDT
+195 RNKYKYIQVDEGQDT

-234 DQSIYSFRAAD
+234 DQSIYSFRASD
-245 VSYLLNLKSKYPNL
+245 VSYLLNLKSIYPDL

-270 SNNIVN
+270 SKNIVN
-276 LSKAFIDINK
+276 ISKAFIDTNQ
-286 NRYPKDLFTK
+286 NRYPKDLFTN
-296 NDFQGIIS
+296 NDFSGKITIR
-304 IKSLRNVRDQYKF
+304 SLRNVRDEYKY
-317 IIDNIKKGE
+317 IIENIKKGE

-333 NNIQAV
+333 NNIQAL

-345 MEDDID
+345 MEDGLD
-351 FSVNISSLDF
+351 FSVNITSLNF

-372 IIEFSNDFD
+372 IIEFSDDFD

-391 KMGTFLKK
+391 KMGTFLNK
-399 KEVDR
+399 KEVDK
-404 LSFKAINKNVFE
+404 LSYRALNKNVFE
-416 ALYEMD
+416 SLYEMD

-457 DYKSYISNFSKKYRE
+457 DYKSYITNFSKKYRE

-479 FVESMINFT
+479 FVESMVNFT
-488 KNLKTIKDFYNKKD
+488 KNLDTKEDFYNKKE
-502 KLEKKLSSSNSDLIL
+502 KLEKKLSTSTSDLIL

-532 VINMVKNEFP
+532 VINMVKSEFP
-542 IIVDNGDIEK
+542 IIVDNEDIGK

-573 ILSIKK
+573 LLTIKK
-579 RGSEKLSPSIF
+579 RGTEKLSPSIF
-590 FTQIKDL
+590 YNQIKDL
-597 L
+597 I

>member
-35 RIKFLSGTVDPKHIL
+35 RIKFLSKTIDPKHIL
-50 TITFSKSQALDM
+50 TITFSKTQAVDM
-62 KDRYNSSDANFMT
+62 MDRYKSSRTNFMT

-85 NYLKQNNR
+85 NYLKKNNR
-93 NLRLLESDDL
+93 NLKLLESDDL
-103 YNKYDLISKIYF
+103 YNKYDLIKKIYF

-127 SEFFR
+127 NEFFR
-132 LTSYMKNAMID
+132 LTSYMKNAMLD
-143 DTYLEDTKVKN
+143 ETYLDDSKVKN
-154 CLQIYRAYENFKI
+154 SLQIYRAYENFKI
-167 RNYYIDFDDMQ
+167 RNFYIDFDDMQ

-183 LIENDPRLLNSV
+183 LIQNDPRLLNSI
-195 RKKYRYIQVDEGQDT
+195 RNKYKYIQVDEGQDT

-234 DQSIYSFRAAD
+234 DQSIYSFRASD
-245 VSYLLNLKSKYPNL
+245 VSYLLNLKSIYPDL

-270 SNNIVN
+270 SKNIVN
-276 LSKAFIDINK
+276 ISKAFIDTNQ
-286 NRYPKDLFTK
+286 NRYPKDLFTN
-296 NDFQGIIS
+296 NDFSGKITIR
-304 IKSLRNVRDQYKF
+304 SLRNVRDEYKY
-317 IIDNIKKGE
+317 IIENIKKGE

-333 NNIQAV
+333 NNIQAL

-345 MEDDID
+345 MEDGLD
-351 FSVNISSLDF
+351 FSVNITSLNF

-372 IIEFSNDFD
+372 IIEFSDDFD

-391 KMGTFLKK
+391 KMGTFLNK
-399 KEVDR
+399 KEVDK
-404 LSFKAINKNVFE
+404 LSYKGLNNNVFE
-416 ALYEMD
+416 GLYEMD

-431 VQKEKQ
+431 IQKEKQ
-437 LKHIRKLSL
+437 LKHIRQLSL

-457 DYKSYISNFSKKYRE
+457 DYKSYITNFSKKYRE

-479 FVESMINFT
+479 FVESMVNFT
-488 KNLKTIKDFYNKKD
+488 KNLDTKEDFYNKKE
-502 KLEKKLSSSNSDLIL
+502 KLEKKLSTSTSDLIL

-532 VINMVKNEFP
+532 VINMVKSEFP
-542 IIVDNGDIEK
+542 IIVDNEDIGK

-573 ILSIKK
+573 LLTIKK
-579 RGSEKLSPSIF
+579 RGTEKLSPSIF
-590 FTQIKDL
+590 YNQIKDL
-597 L
+597 I

>member
-35 RIKFLSGTVDPKHIL
+35 RIKFLSKTIDPKHIL
-50 TITFSKSQALDM
+50 TITFSKTQALDM
-62 KDRYNSSDANFMT
+62 KERYNFSDATFMT

-85 NYLKQNNR
+85 NYLKKNNR

-103 YNKYDLISKIYF
+103 YNKYDLIRKIYF

-127 SEFFR
+127 NEFFR

-143 DTYLEDTKVKN
+143 ETYLEDSKVKN
-154 CLQIYRAYENFKI
+154 SLQIYRAYENFKI
-167 RNYYIDFDDMQ
+167 RNFYIDFDDMQ

-183 LIENDPRLLNSV
+183 LIQNDQRLLNSI
-195 RKKYRYIQVDEGQDT
+195 RNKYKYIQVDEGQDT

-234 DQSIYSFRAAD
+234 DQSIYSFRASD
-245 VSYLLNLKSKYPNL
+245 VSYLLNLKSIYPDL

-270 SNNIVN
+270 SKNIVN
-276 LSKAFIDINK
+276 ISKAFIDTNQ
-286 NRYPKDLFTK
+286 NRYPKDLFTN
-296 NDFQGIIS
+296 NDFSGKITIR
-304 IKSLRNVRDQYKF
+304 SLRNVRDEYKY
-317 IIDNIKKGE
+317 IIENIKKGE

-333 NNIQAV
+333 NNIQAL

-345 MEDDID
+345 MEDGLD
-351 FSVNISSLDF
+351 FSVNITSLNF

-372 IIEFSNDFD
+372 IIEFSDDFD

-391 KMGTFLKK
+391 KMGTFLNK
-399 KEVDR
+399 KEVDK
-404 LSFKAINKNVFE
+404 LSYKGLNNNVFE
-416 ALYEMD
+416 GLYEMD

-431 VQKEKQ
+431 IQKEKQ
-437 LKHIRKLSL
+437 LKHIRQLSL

-457 DYKSYISNFSKKYRE
+457 DYKSYITNFSKKYRE

-479 FVESMINFT
+479 FVESMVNFT
-488 KNLKTIKDFYNKKD
+488 KNMVSIEDFYEKKD
-502 KLEKKLSSSNSDLIL
+502 KLEKKLSTSTSDLIL

-542 IIVDNGDIEK
+542 IIVDNEDIGK

-573 ILSIKK
+573 LLTIKK
-579 RGSEKLSPSIF
+579 RGTEKLSPSIF
-590 FTQIKDL
+590 YNQIKDL
-597 L
+597 I